1 MIMRYPVNIEE
12 DGTNLFVSF
21 PDIPEALTC
30 GDDLADAKAMGYD
43 ALLTAFS
50 MYFDDESKEIPLPGD
65 TVTEHYIDIPA
76 SVAAKILLLNA
87 MVRSGVSRSEL
98 GRRVG
103 IQKQNVKQL
112 LDVYHATKID
122 TVEKALSSLGYELI
136 LTAA

>member
-1 MIMRYPVNIEE
+1 MRYPVNIEE

-30 GDDLADAKAMGYD
+30 GDDLSDAKAMGYD

-50 MYFDDESKEIPLPGD
+50 MYFDDESKEIPLPSD
-65 TVTEHYIDIPA
+65 TVAEHYIDIPA

-87 MVRSGVSRSEL
+87 MVRSGVSRAEL

-103 IQKQNVKQL
+103 IKKQNVKQL

-122 TVEKALSSLGYELI
+122 TVEKALSSLGYQLV

>member
-1 MIMRYPVNIEE
+1 MRYPVNIEE

-30 GDDLADAKAMGYD
+30 GDDLADAKVMAYD

-50 MYFDDESKEIPLPGD
+50 MYFDDESKEIPLPGN
-65 TVTEHYIDIPA
+65 TVTEHHIDIPA